1 MREGKHETKPFIS
14 STNPAAITSET
25 PLETLNLD
33 WTERELPES
42 ARTRHVH
49 RLHPYLG
56 KFIPQLVEVFLRKFF
71 TAGQTVIDPFS
82 GSGTTLVQ
90 ANEMGINAVGCD
102 VSQFNVILGRVK
114 TAKYDLDRLHHELFD
129 ILKQSEGQQID
140 SFHDLPLFQHLHPAK
155 PQLLTTD
162 DDYLKR
168 WFAPRAL
175 HELLSYRAAIERGS
189 YQYREVMYVILSR
202 AARSARLTPHF
213 DLDFPKKPQTEP
225 YWCYKHRRIC
235 QPTDEAGKFLRRYTQ
250 DTYQRIEVFDRT
262 RTNSK
267 IEIHHAD
274 SRSFDF
280 PQADGVITSPPYVG
294 LIDYHEQH
302 AYAYHLLGLQ
312 DKRDAEIGAA
322 MAGSS
327 KKAREA
333 YQLGIIDVFANTLRA
348 LPSRGRL
355 IVIAGDRHNLY
366 PMIAE
371 RLGVETEAVL
381 QRHVNRRTGR
391 RAGEFYES
399 IFIWRKA

>member
-114 TAKYDLDRLHHELFD
+114 TVKYDLDRLHHELFD
-129 ILKQSEGQQID
+129 VLKQSEGQQID
-140 SFHDLPLFQHLHPAK
+140 SLHDLPLFQHLQPAK

-162 DDYLKR
+162 DDYLKS

-235 QPTDEAGKFLRRYTQ
+235 QPTEEAGKFLRRYTQ
-250 DTYQRIEVFDRT
+250 DTFQRIEAFDRI
-262 RTNSK
+262 RTNAAV
-267 IEIHHAD
+267 EIHHAD

-280 PQADGVITSPPYVG
+280 PRADGVITSPPYVG

-302 AYAYHLLGLQ
+302 AYAYHLLDLQ

-322 MAGSS
+322 ASGSGR
-327 KKAREA
+327 KAREA
-333 YQLGIIDVFANTLRA
+333 YQQGMIDVFANVLRA
-348 LPSRGRL
+348 LPNGGRL
-355 IVIAGDRHNLY
+355 IVIAGDRYDLY
-366 PMIAE
+366 PLIAE
-371 RLGVETEAVL
+371 QIGVETEAIL

-391 RAGEFYES
+391 RSSEFYES
-399 IFIWRKA
+399 IFVWKKV